1 MARKNAVFWA
11 IRHHGC
17 QERIISI
24 CLPYLDHFARPLL
37 FRAQGTIL
45 RYHDTVL
52 FFKLRS
58 DYYSY
63 LGTHR
68 PGLRPVYMALL
79 RYPSG
84 YDRNYQIGSLTRRI
98 LFEGP

>member
-1 MARKNAVFWA
+1 MARKIAIVWA
-11 IRHHGC
+11 IRHYGC

-24 CLPYLDHFARPLL
+24 CLPYLDQFARPLL

-45 RYHDTVL
+45 RYHDSVL

-63 LGTHR
+63 LGAHR
-68 PGLRPVYMALL
+68 PGLRPEYVALL
-79 RYPSG
+79 RF
-84 YDRNYQIGSLTRRI
+84 LCVT
-98 LFEGP
+98 L